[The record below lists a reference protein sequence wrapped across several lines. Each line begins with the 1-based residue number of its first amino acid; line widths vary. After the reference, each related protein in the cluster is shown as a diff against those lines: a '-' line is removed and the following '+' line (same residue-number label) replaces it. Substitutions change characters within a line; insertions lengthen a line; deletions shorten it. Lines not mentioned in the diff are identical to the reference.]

1 MRVPVLEAIA
11 DAIYRF
17 NGAGATCVAYR
28 NRNPGLLR
36 RPTKSYAYDSN
47 GDCVFESFVEGY
59 NALLHD
65 LESKIFHRGSP
76 PLNFHSPLRD
86 LLVLHARDEIP
97 FRGEECAISVARW
110 LCAVYDRSE
119 ITPMTT
125 FRQLYAF
132 AREDKPSGVPAD

>member
-17 NGAGATCVAYR
+17 NGASPYDPAYR

-47 GDCVFESFVEGY
+47 GYCVFGSFVEGY

-65 LESKIFHRGSP
+65 LATKIFHPGTAS
-76 PLNFHSPLRD
+76 LNFDSRLLD
-86 LLVLHARDEIP
+86 LFVLSGRDEIP
-97 FRGEECAISVARW
+97 FQGEERASTVALW
-110 LCAVYDRSE
+110 LCTVYDRSE

-132 AREDKPSGVPAD
+132 AREDKPSGVPAA